1 MMPNQVPVYQPGQRL
16 PDFSL
21 PSTLGHPIR
30 ISDYRNRVNLV
41 VMICNPQTIE
51 ALYPM
56 LAGMN
61 RVNSE
66 LAAENTQALVVLP
79 VNLDEAEHLHDEFGL
94 TYPLMADVNGKVA
107 REMIQVHEPGL
118 EMYILDRYGEIYA
131 VERIE
136 TGGHLPESREIL
148 DWVRFMEIQ
157 CPE

>member
-1 MMPNQVPVYQPGQRL
+1 MPNQVPVYQPGQRL

-30 ISDYRNRVNLV
+30 ISDFRNRVNLV
-41 VMICNPQTIE
+41 VMICAPQSIE
-51 ALYPM
+51 ALYPI
-56 LAGMN
+56 LAVLN
-61 RVNSE
+61 LVNSE
-66 LAAENTQALVVLP
+66 LVTENTQTLVVLP
-79 VNLDEAEHLHDEFGL
+79 VSLDEAEQLHDEFSL
-94 TYPLMADVNGKVA
+94 TYPLMADADGKVT
-107 REMIQVHEPGL
+107 REMIQVHQPGL

>member
-1 MMPNQVPVYQPGQRL
+1 MPNQVPVYQPGQRL
-16 PDFSL
+16 LDFSL

-30 ISDYRNRVNLV
+30 ISDFRNRVNLV
-41 VMICNPQTIE
+41 VMICAPQSIE
-51 ALYPM
+51 ALYPI
-56 LAGMN
+56 LADLN
-61 RVNSE
+61 LVNSE
-66 LAAENTQALVVLP
+66 LVTENTQALVVLP
-79 VNLDEAEHLHDEFGL
+79 VSLDEAEQLHDEFSL
-94 TYPLMADVNGKVA
+94 TYPLMADADGKVT
-107 REMIQVHEPGL
+107 REMIQVHQPGL